1 MLVASVLVTGL
12 ISAGF
17 ISSDLVGGD
26 LAASAAS
33 TPVSATTTSTTTT
46 TGELQVT
53 MLAAPAASGIAR
65 PGEPLSVRVT
75 ITNDGTTPTPELT
88 LALEIEGNGPAAPV
102 ALEQWL
108 AGEATLTDAQ
118 TAASAT
124 LSPIDPGSSAVLD
137 LIVPADRAAASG
149 AFGPRQVEVTASAGT
164 ERIVTE
170 RTAIVWVP
178 GDTAPPTSRTVFVA
192 PLSTPGV
199 AQGLLDAETLALLTA
214 ETGDLSRQLSAVAGR
229 PVMVAI
235 DPRIIAS
242 IRLLG
247 ADAPASATGF
257 LERLAAIPNETTLLP
272 WADADPVAALAGGGV
287 ISLPEGV
294 TTDPAAE
301 NEGGDGA
308 AAPSDLL
315 AAIAWPA
322 SLTDLF
328 WIENTLPA
336 DLLGG
341 LRDAGAR
348 ALIVPSTALAGR
360 EVAQQVE
367 GLRLVRADAA
377 LSTAAREASAA
388 SSQQLY
394 DRAIA
399 RVSALLAAQ
408 AASETEAIAV
418 IALSRDEL
426 PSSDRLIDT
435 IARTLSLP
443 WSSASTVSAALT
455 GPAAE
460 ATLVGEPVD
469 EELQAAVVDALGA
482 ESADRAF
489 AAIATNPA
497 RITDARRLELLAAL
511 SLGWGTESITALEG
525 FVAESQRLRAAVRV
539 AESSAI
545 TLLAD
550 RVSLPV
556 TVQNDLDVPV
566 RVYVQVDPDST
577 QLRVLDSRVEV
588 LVEPRSQTR
597 ALVPVESLT
606 NGQVGITVSLRDAAG
621 NPIGASTRVSLN
633 LQAGWETAGTIA
645 VAAGV
650 VLLLVVGISR
660 DIRKRR
666 RAVVG
671 DGGEA

>member
-1 MLVASVLVTGL
+1 MISGGRLLVASALVTGL
-12 ISAGF
+12 ISIG
-17 ISSDLVGGD
+17 

-33 TPVSATTTSTTTT
+33 SPVSATTTT

-75 ITNDGTTPTPELT
+75 ITNDGTTTTPELT
-88 LALEIEGNGPAAPV
+88 LALDIEGNGPAAPV

-108 AGEATLTDAQ
+108 AGEATLTDAR

-149 AFGPRQVEVTASAGT
+149 AFGPRLVEVTASAGT
-164 ERIVTE
+164 DRVATE
-170 RTAIVWVP
+170 QTAIVWVP
-178 GDTAPPTSRTVFVA
+178 ADTVPPTSRTVFVA
-192 PLSTPGV
+192 PLSTPRV
-199 AQGLLDAETLALLTA
+199 SEGLLDAETLALLTA
-214 ETGDLSRQLSAVAGR
+214 DTGDLSRQLSAVAGR

-247 ADAPASATGF
+247 ANAPASATAF
-257 LERLAAIPNETTLLP
+257 LERLAAIPNETALLP

-287 ISLPEGV
+287 IPLPEGV
-294 TTDPAAE
+294 SGPAAADQ
-301 NEGGDGA
+301 GGDA
-308 AAPSDLL
+308 AGGPTDLA

-322 SLTDLF
+322 SLTDLL

-341 LRDAGAR
+341 LADAGAR

-360 EVAQQVE
+360 EVAQQGD

-377 LSTAAREASAA
+377 LATAAREASTA
-388 SSQQLY
+388 SSQQRY

-399 RVSALLAAQ
+399 RVSALLAAH
-408 AASETEAIAV
+408 AASEVDALAV
-418 IALSRDEL
+418 IALGRDQL

-435 IARTLSLP
+435 IARTVSLP
-443 WSSASTVSAALT
+443 WSSASTVSTALT
-455 GPAAE
+455 GPATD
-460 ATLVGEPVD
+460 ATVIGEPID
-469 EELQAAVVDALGA
+469 EQLQAAVAGA
-482 ESADRAF
+482 FAAETADRAF
-489 AAIATNPA
+489 SAIATDAA
-497 RITDARRLELLAAL
+497 RITDPRRLELLAAL
-511 SLGWGTESITALEG
+511 SLGWGDDAISALSG
-525 FVAESQRLRAAVRV
+525 FVDESQRLRAAVRV

-606 NGQVGITVSLRDAAG
+606 NGQVGITVSLRDATG
-621 NPIGASTRVSLN
+621 NPVGDATRVSLN

-645 VAAGV
+645 FGVGV
-650 VLLLVVGISR
+650 VVLLVVGISR

-666 RAVVG
+666 RSVVG